1 MSSCVKVFED
11 ALPGPQA
18 LLHHL
23 VCQIVLAGVGE
34 PLPRVILACLEIK
47 TPTRAQETT
56 TSTRVPIG
64 PRPAAPVLALK
75 NIEHREQS
83 SVLS

>member
-34 PLPRVILACLEIK
+34 PLPRVILVCLENEDSDPS
-47 TPTRAQETT
+47 TGNNDFDS
-56 TSTRVPIG
+56 STRWATAG
-64 PRPAAPVLALK
+64 
-75 NIEHREQS
+75 
-83 SVLS
+83 